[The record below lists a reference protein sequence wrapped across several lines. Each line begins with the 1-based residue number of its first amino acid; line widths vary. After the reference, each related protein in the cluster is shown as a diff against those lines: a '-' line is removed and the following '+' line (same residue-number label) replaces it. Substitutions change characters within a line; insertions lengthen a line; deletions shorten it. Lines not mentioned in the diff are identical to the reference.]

1 MKNSHPTFIS
11 GLYAIVDSAY
21 ASLERA
27 GECADELASG
37 GARIVQLRAKG
48 EGSAAMLRAALDM
61 RKALAGRAIF
71 IVNDRID
78 IALITGA
85 EGVHLG
91 QDDIPLKDARR
102 LLPSSVIGVSTHDIQ
117 EAKRAEAGGA
127 DYISFGP
134 IFPTRT
140 KKDAD
145 TPKGLSRLEE
155 ISASVR
161 IPVVA
166 IGGITEETILSV
178 LESGASSAALI
189 SDILLAPSIKAKA
202 ASISALIKK
211 RPQPRL
217 SFKPPS

>member
-1 MKNSHPTFIS
+1 MKNSHATFIS
-11 GLYAIVDSAY
+11 GLYAIVDSGLT
-21 ASLERA
+21 SLEKA
-27 GECADELASG
+27 GRCADELASG

-48 EGSAAMLRAALDM
+48 ETSASMLKAALDM

-78 IALITGA
+78 IALMASA

-91 QDDIPLKDARR
+91 QDDIPLKEARR
-102 LLPSSVIGVSTHDIQ
+102 LLPSSVIGVSTHSLE
-117 EAKRAEAGGA
+117 EAKEAEANGA

-145 TPKGLSRLEE
+145 TPKGLSMLKEV
-155 ISASVR
+155 SKKVA

-166 IGGITEETILSV
+166 IGGITEETVFSV
-178 LESGASSAALI
+178 IESGASSAALI
-189 SDILLAPSIKAKA
+189 SDILLAPRIREKA
-202 ASISALIKK
+202 AAVSALIEKAREK
-211 RPQPRL
+211 HV
-217 SFKPPS
+217 

>member
-21 ASLERA
+21 VSLERA

-48 EGSAAMLRAALDM
+48 ETSGAMLRAALEM

-78 IALITGA
+78 IALMASA

-102 LLPSSVIGVSTHDIQ
+102 LLPSSVIGVSTHNLE
-117 EAKRAEAGGA
+117 EAKKAEAGGA

-145 TPKGLSRLEE
+145 TPKGLSGLKEV
-155 ISASVR
+155 SASVH

-166 IGGITEETILSV
+166 IGGITGETIVSV
-178 LESGASSAALI
+178 LESGACSAALI
-189 SDILLAPSIKAKA
+189 SDILLAPGIKAKA
-202 ASISALIKK
+202 ASISALIS
-211 RPQPRL
+211 RARNHG
-217 SFKPPS
+217 

>member
-21 ASLERA
+21 VSLERA

-48 EGSAAMLRAALDM
+48 ETSGAMLRAALEM

-78 IALITGA
+78 IALMASA

-102 LLPSSVIGVSTHDIQ
+102 LLPSSVIGVSTHNRE
-117 EAKRAEAGGA
+117 EAKKAEAGGA

-140 KKDAD
+140 KTDAD
-145 TPKGLSRLEE
+145 TPKGLSGLKEV
-155 ISASVR
+155 SASVH

-166 IGGITEETILSV
+166 IGGITGETIVSV
-178 LESGASSAALI
+178 LESGACSAALI

-202 ASISALIKK
+202 ASISALIS
-211 RPQPRL
+211 RARNHG
-217 SFKPPS
+217 

>member
-21 ASLERA
+21 VGLERA

-48 EGSAAMLRAALDM
+48 EGSGAMLRAALEM

-78 IALITGA
+78 IALMASA

-91 QDDIPLKDARR
+91 QDDIPLRDARR
-102 LLPSSVIGVSTHDIQ
+102 LLPSSVIGVSTHSLD
-117 EAKRAEAGGA
+117 EAKKAEAGGA

-140 KKDAD
+140 KQDAD
-145 TPKGLSRLEE
+145 TPKGLSRLKEL
-155 ISASVR
+155 SASVR

-166 IGGITEETILSV
+166 IGGITGETVISV

-189 SDILLAPSIKAKA
+189 SDILLSPSIKAKA
-202 ASISALIKK
+202 ASISALIS
-211 RPQPRL
+211 RARNHG
-217 SFKPPS
+217 

>member
-1 MKNSHPTFIS
+1 MRNSRPTFIS
-11 GLYAIVDSAY
+11 GLYAVVDSGLAR
-21 ASLERA
+21 LEKA

-48 EGSAAMLRAALDM
+48 VGSAAMLRAAIEM

-78 IALITGA
+78 IVLMAGA

-102 LLPSSVIGVSTHDIQ
+102 LLPSSIIGVSTHSLE
-117 EAKRAEAGGA
+117 EAERAEADGA

-134 IFPTRT
+134 VFPTTT

-145 TPKGLSRLEE
+145 TPKGLAMLKEVSEKVDL
-155 ISASVR
+155 
-161 IPVVA
+161 PVVA
-166 IGGITEETILSV
+166 IGGITEETVLSV

-189 SDILLAPSIKAKA
+189 SDILLAPRIREKA
-202 ASISALIKK
+202 AAVSALIEKA
-211 RPQPRL
+211 RNNRG
-217 SFKPPS
+217 